1 VCAARLVLR
10 GAMVE
15 RAAVGRADGAA
26 ADAQSG
32 AAGAGAPGARRE
44 AGVCLQVGEALLGS
58 GPQRCKEGVL
68 LLARQPA
75 RRVAVLLRRGN
86 GDVLVQDGA
95 RLFVVPARAV
105 ELAVREIVPQEEE
118 EPSEGSRWL
127 ALVRA
132 AQARLQSCDAD
143 ELSLEWLQSE
153 ARRSGLTL

>member
-1 VCAARLVLR
+1 
-10 GAMVE
+10 MVE
-15 RAAVGRADGAA
+15 RAAVGRGEGAGA
-26 ADAQSG
+26 EALSG
-32 AAGAGAPGARRE
+32 AAGAGAPGPG
-44 AGVCLQVGEALLGS
+44 AGRVKGEVCLQVGEALLGS

-68 LLARQPA
+68 VLARQPA
-75 RRVAVLLRRGN
+75 RRVAVLLRKGN

-95 RLFVVPARAV
+95 RLFVVPSQAV
-105 ELAVREIVPQEEE
+105 ELAAREIVPQEE

-132 AQARLQSCDAD
+132 AQARLQSCDAN